1 MPDNNETTNY
11 ELATMS
17 AAPVYAL
24 ECMSTIGADTVEDK
38 KRALRAKNAAGSLA
52 RRFEPGEPFEVVD
65 ILQTRGTMRSRQM
78 GVPDKP
84 CINTYFLLSDG
95 TAVMSQ
101 SSGIAESAQDLMS
114 LFPGLGRDTEDG
126 CMLVTISE
134 QKLDN
139 GNIVKKVVP
148 V

>member
-1 MPDNNETTNY
+1 MPENNETIQY
-11 ELATMS
+11 ELAAMN
-17 AAPVYAL
+17 AEPVYAL

-38 KRALRAKNAAGSLA
+38 KRALRATNAAGSLA
-52 RRFEPGEPFEVVD
+52 RRFQPGEPFEVVD
-65 ILQTRGTMRSRQM
+65 ILQTRGRLRSRQA

-114 LFPGLGRDTEDG
+114 LFPGLGRDTEEG
-126 CMLVTISE
+126 CMAVTISE

-139 GNIVKKVVP
+139 GNTVKKVVP
-148 V
+148 F

>member
-1 MPDNNETTNY
+1 MPENNETIQY
-11 ELATMS
+11 ELAAMN
-17 AAPVYAL
+17 AEPVYAL

-52 RRFEPGEPFEVVD
+52 RRFQPGEPFEVVD
-65 ILQTRGTMRSRQM
+65 ILQTRGRLRSRQA

-114 LFPGLGRDTEDG
+114 LFPGLGRDTEEG
-126 CMLVTISE
+126 CMAVTISE

-139 GNIVKKVVP
+139 GNTVKKVVP
-148 V
+148 F

>member
-1 MPDNNETTNY
+1 MPENNETISN
-11 ELATMS
+11 ELAVMN
-17 AAPVYAL
+17 AAPVYTL

-52 RRFEPGEPFEVVD
+52 RRFQPGEPFEVVD
-65 ILQTRGTMRSRQM
+65 ILQTRGTIRSRQA

-84 CINTYFLLSDG
+84 CVNTYFLLADG

-101 SSGIAESAQDLMS
+101 SSGIAQSAQDLMT
-114 LFPGLGRDTEDG
+114 LFPGLGRDTEEG
-126 CMLVTISE
+126 CLLVAISE
-134 QKLDN
+134 RQLDN
-139 GNIVKKVVP
+139 GNTIKSVIP